1 MTDKINELF
10 HICGINDFHFLY
22 QKVGEENYINYE
34 IEPEKTIVVNIV
46 NVDDVELEK
55 LLDNKIK
62 ELKEL
67 FK

>member
-10 HICGINDFHFLY
+10 HICGINHFHFQY
-22 QKVGEENYINYE
+22 QKIGENNYINYQ
-34 IEPEKTIVVNIV
+34 IEPEKTIVINIV
-46 NVDDVELEK
+46 DVDDKELEK
-55 LLDNKIK
+55 LLDDKIH